1 MKIFIDQIWNEHLNV
16 FIDDYKNTRT
26 FGFCTTLHARI
37 VLYSVHVI
45 FCIITRPTCTLLK
58 TESRDYHENG

>member
-45 FCIITRPTCTLLK
+45 FCI
-58 TESRDYHENG
+58 